1 MKTTKKVR
9 ETHFVET
16 VFCVSSY
23 ADRDAICNH
32 LKECGYEQGS
42 LLTPAHFSAGISTD
56 DGLFVLVENGKEH
69 DEIVN
74 VIENFCVMHH

>member
-1 MKTTKKVR
+1 MHTNKKVR
-9 ETHFVET
+9 ETRIIET
-16 VFCVSSY
+16 MFCVSNY

-42 LLTPAHFSAGISTD
+42 LLTPAHFSAGISTE

-69 DEIVN
+69 DEIVDS
-74 VIENFCVMHH
+74 IETFCVTHH